1 MWETYQDEIANPL
14 TEDWAQKMGGAATDM
29 EYLNAHDMLMVGA
42 GSSFVAP
49 TDTSDIETIKN
60 QVKSTI
66 IENSWKMAFAKDE
79 ATFDSLL
86 KDMQTT
92 ADGLGY
98 QTVLEIDMQN
108 AKDQNAARE
117 AIVKEFG

>member
-1 MWETYQDEIANPL
+1 
-14 TEDWAQKMGGAATDM
+14 MGGAATDM